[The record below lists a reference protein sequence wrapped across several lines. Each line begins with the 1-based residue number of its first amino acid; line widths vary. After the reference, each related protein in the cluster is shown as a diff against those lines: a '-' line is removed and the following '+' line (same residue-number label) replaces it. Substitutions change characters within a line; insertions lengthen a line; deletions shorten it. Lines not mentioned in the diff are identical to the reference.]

1 MRLVPVL
8 FVASSTALPAVLHSR
23 TALLNALLP
32 DISLP
37 IDFSFGVR
45 VPTSSNPSSSNPLA
59 LLLNGYQIQIPLIAK
74 SGTLVSWIA
83 NYADGKPYNTQFTSI
98 NPSAPRNITTDSDST
113 SQQGGNSF
121 TNATAL
127 ADGRQ
132 ARVITTSF
140 SSGNAA
146 SAAAAALDG
155 TTSSS
160 TSSSGASNS
169 TAVATTNALGEVL
182 ILTSANTANAL
193 NSQSIQNARGAEAA
207 SSCAADSGPAAS
219 AEAEQINSLYI
230 PIGTSPDGKDTY
242 WLKSSAYAACS
253 AGVDAPTQGGS
264 SSSGSQAS
272 LTGVSSSVTCNG
284 ATSNDQTKSTTY
296 KVSVKGR
303 YTLLKGFNGAVG
315 GQRVADSQSRC

>member
-23 TALLNALLP
+23 TALLNALLTH
-32 DISLP
+32 ISLP

-59 LLLNGYQIQIPLIAK
+59 LLVNGYQIQIPLIAK

-146 SAAAAALDG
+146 SAAAAALVFHIFIR
-155 TTSSS
+155 S
-160 TSSSGASNS
+160 
-169 TAVATTNALGEVL
+169 L
-182 ILTSANTANAL
+182 
-193 NSQSIQNARGAEAA
+193 QQH
-207 SSCAADSGPAAS
+207 SSCYHKCIGRSAHLDLCQYRQRLELAIDSECARR
-219 AEAEQINSLYI
+219 
-230 PIGTSPDGKDTY
+230 
-242 WLKSSAYAACS
+242 
-253 AGVDAPTQGGS
+253 GS
-264 SSSGSQAS
+264 SIVMRRRLGPSCIRRS
-272 LTGVSSSVTCNG
+272 
-284 ATSNDQTKSTTY
+284 
-296 KVSVKGR
+296 
-303 YTLLKGFNGAVG
+303 
-315 GQRVADSQSRC
+315 